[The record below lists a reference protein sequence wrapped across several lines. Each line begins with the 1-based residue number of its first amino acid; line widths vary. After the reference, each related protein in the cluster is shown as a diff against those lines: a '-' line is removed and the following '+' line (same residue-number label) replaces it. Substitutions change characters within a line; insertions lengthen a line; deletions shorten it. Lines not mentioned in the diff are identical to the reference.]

1 MAWNKN
7 IPKNAKIW
15 KEYLTYF
22 KFSAESHKIKYPF
35 KISPISI
42 YTIIKIP
49 VHIDFGRTLALRSMK
64 KEGT

>member
-1 MAWNKN
+1 MQKYE
-7 IPKNAKIW
+7 

-42 YTIIKIP
+42 YTIIKNSDS
-49 VHIDFGRTLALRSMK
+49 HRF
-64 KEGT
+64 